1 MSHKKIKQTVV
12 EVRPQPKQEMFLA
25 SPADICIFGGGLG
38 AVSKSFAILVDALR
52 HVDNPH
58 FGCVMFRRTSPM
70 QYMFTSDC
78 GVYEISIPTR
88 SANLFKS
95 TPEFSANL

>member
-1 MSHKKIKQTVV
+1 
-12 EVRPQPKQEMFLA
+12 
-25 SPADICIFGGGLG
+25 
-38 AVSKSFAILVDALR
+38 LR